1 MPEIF
6 LELQCS
12 VDDLVDFL
20 ELSMFINTSLPLR
33 YYLMKWIV
41 DSDMKKIY
49 ILLHTHCMKSAQIQS
64 FFLVRIFLYSD

>member
-1 MPEIF
+1 MMPEIF

-41 DSDMKKIY
+41 DSDMKKLYLFCY
-49 ILLHTHCMKSAQIQS
+49 ILTA
-64 FFLVRIFLYSD
+64 